1 MKNLLQI
8 VLRVIMYETVK
19 LELFFQGFCYMY
31 CNNALLY
38 IKPPSVNSVPTCH
51 SVYRK
56 LFSEVVKNLIA
67 ATLVTDFIFSSS
79 MYLK

>member
-8 VLRVIMYETVK
+8 VLRVIMYKTVK

-38 IKPPSVNSVPTCH
+38 IKLSSVNSVPTCH
-51 SVYRK
+51 NVYRK
-56 LFSEVVKNLIA
+56 LF
-67 ATLVTDFIFSSS
+67 F
-79 MYLK
+79 